1 MSRAPPLPVVRALC
15 AGVVCENSWSGI
27 QSSGFYLQ
35 TPHSETLGTDFRKPL
50 LNIAP
55 QESLKLWCE
64 QRRFGVQT
72 PGSSSLHEQ
81 QARYSVVPVCLFG
94 SVVGNLLHELGD
106 LSASTAKGHC
116 RANVIRVNTD
126 PARKVSL
133 WWNCCS
139 APLYRECS
147 QAPGVLYFSSSLAV
161 EVFANQLYLEISNSS
176 CTESGGQKSFQS
188 SLSHHNMFKKV
199 CLWSWP
205 DSLKC
210 RRATNEQGPG
220 NVGKEKVTQTWGWFF
235 FLWLLLFF
243 FFFSGRIWFKFW
255 PLLWTDSPIKKKKA
269 KPQT

>member
-1 MSRAPPLPVVRALC
+1 MSSR
-15 AGVVCENSWSGI
+15 
-27 QSSGFYLQ
+27 Q
-35 TPHSETLGTDFRKPL
+35 GTR
-50 LNIAP
+50 
-55 QESLKLWCE
+55 
-64 QRRFGVQT
+64 
-72 PGSSSLHEQ
+72 
-81 QARYSVVPVCLFG
+81 VVPVCLFG

-210 RRATNEQGPG
+210 RRATNEQGLG

-235 FLWLLLFF
+235 FLWLLFFF